1 MNTNETYIWEGE
13 VRDNETDLQ
22 GIVNNSNYFIYM
34 AHTRHK
40 HLKELGIDFAE
51 MSEQGYNLVL
61 VHSDI
66 SFRDS
71 LKSGDWFTV
80 TSRAETSGKIRVA
93 FLQQVIRKSDNK
105 VVAEAVNTA
114 TCIHTESGRPRFPE
128 EIKRLF
134 WR

>member
-1 MNTNETYIWEGE
+1 MNTDEIYIWEDE
-13 VRDNETDLQ
+13 VRDSETDLQ

-51 MSEQGYNLVL
+51 VSRQGYNLVL

-66 SFRDS
+66 SFKDS

-80 TSRAETSGKIRVA
+80 TSKAETKGKIRVI
-93 FLQQVIRKSDNK
+93 FLQQVIRKSDSK
-105 VVAEAVNTA
+105 VVAEAINTT
-114 TCIHTESGRPRFPE
+114 TCIHTKSGRPRYPD

-134 WR
+134 WE